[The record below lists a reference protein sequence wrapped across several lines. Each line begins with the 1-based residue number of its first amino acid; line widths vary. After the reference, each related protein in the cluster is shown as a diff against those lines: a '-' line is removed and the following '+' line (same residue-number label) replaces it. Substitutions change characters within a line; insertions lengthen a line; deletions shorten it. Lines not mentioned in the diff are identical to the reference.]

1 MKPYDQFQLNIQR
14 VENLQGVYS
23 SLSGTI
29 TSAIDL
35 SDILRAEIVLLL
47 SALDYYI
54 HSKVLS
60 KVEDTFTGKAASTIK
75 FESTSVRISTV
86 KQALA
91 SGTSVQWLLDEIY
104 HQHSWRSF
112 QTPDNIADALKMVS
126 QRKVWESVSKN
137 LGAPVQDVKNN
148 LRVLVERRNKI
159 AHEADSD
166 PSLPTAKLPI
176 TDVDVQIA
184 IEFIKSIVAEIEII
198 I

>member
-184 IEFIKSIVAEIEII
+184 IEFIKRIVAEIEII